1 MKCKPF
7 FLLPVRP
14 CCSPPQTCVL
24 QSNVSL
30 SKGVSESGVTRVGC
44 VSTGGWHTLHAD
56 ASSMIY
62 VIVVFRTCW
71 SLVFN
76 GLFGSFSNTAAWHGL
91 QLTIEIMQVNQ
102 IAANE
107 LTHVLVCRYTFI
119 NPSDLWHTHTSCHD
133 SWQLCGFSTAVLHV
147 SLHGTEIP
155 DVVGW
160 VDHLD
165 RTQERARAHM
175 CVCACLCVSVHM
187 QCACVCSQEFSYL
200 WID

>member
-1 MKCKPF
+1 
-7 FLLPVRP
+7 
-14 CCSPPQTCVL
+14 
-24 QSNVSL
+24 
-30 SKGVSESGVTRVGC
+30 
-44 VSTGGWHTLHAD
+44 
-56 ASSMIY
+56 MIY

-175 CVCACLCVSVHM
+175 CVCVRVCVCLCTCSVSV
-187 QCACVCSQEFSYL
+187 CVHKNFPTYELTNTLISPITYQNIGAAAGIRAQQAVWLTFQSFSWSKFKAVTSQIEP
-200 WID
+200 